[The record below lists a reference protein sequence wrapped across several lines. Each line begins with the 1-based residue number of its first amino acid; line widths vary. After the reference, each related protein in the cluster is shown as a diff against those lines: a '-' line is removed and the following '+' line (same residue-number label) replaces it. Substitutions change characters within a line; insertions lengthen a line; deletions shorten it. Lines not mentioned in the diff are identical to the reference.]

1 MNKISSESKS
11 LGGLALIPFL
21 VFIGV
26 YLCTGIALQ
35 IAGVEKPFY
44 QLPTPLAAFAGVI
57 VAFLMY
63 RGTFADK
70 LKGFLDGCGNENIMT
85 MCMIFLFAGAFT
97 TVSKAMGGV
106 DSVVNLGMTYIPPEF
121 IAAGIFF
128 MSAFISTATGTSVG
142 TVTAVA
148 PIALGLAQASGVSI
162 PIIMGATLGGS
173 MFGDNLSMISD
184 TTIAATR
191 TQGCEMRDKF
201 KTNFYIAL
209 PAALITIVLLLIF
222 GAPEN
227 VQAAQSYDF
236 DIVKVLPYIFVLVAA
251 LCGVDVF
258 IVLLGGIVF
267 SGIIGIAGGSYDILG
282 FCKDIF
288 EGFTSMFEIFLLSMV
303 TGGLAEMVQKAG
315 GVAWLLEKLKGV
327 VHSTKSAEG
336 AIAVMTSLTNFAT
349 ANNTVAILINAEIAK
364 ELSEQYNVEPRRAAS
379 LLDIFA
385 NCVQGIIPYGFQ
397 VLFVCSLMT
406 DLSSPFEIIGNV
418 WYCYILAICAVI
430 SIFVGYKVIGEK
442 KKNKPSSAKETA

>member
-1 MNKISSESKS
+1 MNENSEGRKS
-11 LGGLALIPFL
+11 LGGLALVPFI

-35 IAGVEKPFY
+35 VAGVEKPFY

-63 RGTFADK
+63 KGKFADK

-106 DSVVNLGMTYIPPEF
+106 DSVVNLGMTYIPPQF

-148 PIALGLAQASGVSI
+148 PIALGLAEASGVSV

-191 TQGCEMRDKF
+191 TQGCDMKDKF

-209 PAALITIVLLLIF
+209 PAAIITLVLLLIF
-222 GAPEN
+222 GAPES
-227 VQAAQSYDF
+227 VQASQSYDF
-236 DIVKVLPYIFVLVAA
+236 NIIKVLPYIFVLVAA

-267 SGIIGIAGGSYDILG
+267 SGVIGIVGASFDILG
-282 FCKDIF
+282 FCQQIF
-288 EGFTSMFEIFLLSMV
+288 EGFTGMFEIFLLSMV
-303 TGGLAEMVQKAG
+303 TGGLAEMVQKEG
-315 GVAWLLEKLKGV
+315 GVAWLLAKLKGV
-327 VHSTKSAEG
+327 VHSRKSAEA
-336 AIAVMTSLTNFAT
+336 AIAVMTSLTNLAT
-349 ANNTVAILINAEIAK
+349 ANNTVAILINSEIAK
-364 ELSEQYNVEPRRAAS
+364 ELSEEYGVEPRRAAS
-379 LLDIFA
+379 LLDIFS

-418 WYCYILAICAVI
+418 WYCYILAICAFV
-430 SIFVGYKVIGEK
+430 SIFVGYKVVGD
-442 KKNKPSSAKETA
+442 KKNKNKKVTEEAA